1 MNWATARATTLMK
14 ELDALDDG
22 IKYEQMIYGSLK
34 NDAMEK
40 DDKSSEQIY
49 QKRLDEYRAVRSAIG
64 TVIEFLDGCEVRL

>member
-1 MNWATARATTLMK
+1 MKWTTARATTLIK

-34 NDAMEK
+34 NDAMKENNEASEK
-40 DDKSSEQIY
+40 SY
-49 QKRLDEYRAVRSAIG
+49 QKRLDEYMAVRSAID

>member
-49 QKRLDEYRAVRSAIG
+49 QKRLDEYMAVRSAID

>member
-1 MNWATARATTLMK
+1 MKWTTARATTLMK
-14 ELDALDDG
+14 ELDELDDG

-40 DDKSSEQIY
+40 DDKSSEQNY
-49 QKRLDEYRAVRSAIG
+49 QKRLDEYMAVRSAID